1 MGRKCFHLR
10 RHNIPSGKGLAD
22 AGQQSSKTEK
32 KKKICFTVG
41 SILLVN
47 LNFFYFL
54 FFFKSCAN
62 KTAKMTIKIQS
73 QQDVPLYKQDLY
85 NNELHNSKIFKDARL
100 KIFDGFPNWFRYN
113 KKPSIDIFF
122 FRSILDG
129 SKTLE

>member
-22 AGQQSSKTEK
+22 AGQQSSKTERE
-32 KKKICFTVG
+32 KICFTVG

-47 LNFFYFL
+47 LNIFL
-54 FFFKSCAN
+54 FFFKKSCAN

-113 KKPSIDIFF
+113 ITNLRLIYFF

>member
-1 MGRKCFHLR
+1 MFHGGINTTR
-10 RHNIPSGKGLAD
+10 QPEYFS
-22 AGQQSSKTEK
+22 
-32 KKKICFTVG
+32 
-41 SILLVN
+41 
-47 LNFFYFL
+47 FL
-54 FFFKSCAN
+54 FLKKFCAN

-113 KKPSIDIFF
+113 NKPSIDIF

-129 SKTLE
+129 SKTLERKITGAGCQVLLL